1 VSELTT
7 LALDEFTR
15 YVDDELAKYPDGTEF
30 RAGGR
35 KTKQWPDGENL
46 DWWREDGPE
55 QIKGYIQWR
64 ENNPNLELAVFAG
77 KPAVEVEVSAVI
89 HDTLT
94 LRGFIDRVF
103 LDTNTNTYLIVDLKT
118 GRNSPPS
125 PLQLAFYRLAL
136 RDTLGVDVPLGAYY
150 MSRKNSLGPI
160 FDLWYPRDV
169 IVDWLTKA
177 RILIDNDLFVPHLT
191 SMCGSCGVKDYCYAY
206 NPLVPAPFSFT
217 PDSNTTE
224 MEVTNE

>member
-1 VSELTT
+1 MSDLAT
-7 LALDEFTR
+7 LAITEFNR
-15 YVDDELAKYPDGTEF
+15 YVDEELAKYPQGTEF

-64 ENNPNLELAVFAG
+64 ESNPNLELAVLAG
-77 KPAVEVEVSAVI
+77 KPAVEVEVSAIV

-94 LRGFIDRVF
+94 LRGFVDRVF
-103 LDTNTNTYLIVDLKT
+103 VDTTTGAMLIVDLKT
-118 GRNSPPS
+118 GRNSPAS
-125 PLQLAFYRLAL
+125 PLQLGFYRMAL
-136 RDTLGVDVPLGAYY
+136 QQTLGVDVPQGAYY
-150 MSRKNSLGPI
+150 MSRKNSLGPV
-160 FDLWYPRDV
+160 FDLWYPPQV
-169 IVDWLTKA
+169 IADWLTKA
-177 RILIDNDLFVPHLT
+177 RILIDNDLFIPHLT
-191 SMCGSCGVKDYCYAY
+191 SMCGSCGVKDHCYAY
-206 NPLVPAPFSFT
+206 NPEVPAPVSFI